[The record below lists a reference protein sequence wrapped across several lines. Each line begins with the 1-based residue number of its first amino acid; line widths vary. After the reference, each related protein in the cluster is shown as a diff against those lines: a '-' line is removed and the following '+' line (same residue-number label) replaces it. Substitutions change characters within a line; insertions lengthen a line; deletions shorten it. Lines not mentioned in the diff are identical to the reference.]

1 MIGCQTDGA
10 QAIPPALA
18 SNARELRRGTPKPS
32 GEGGRRAIAALKR
45 CATIVVFSSAAAVAA
60 DQPALVSAA
69 KNVDREAVRAL
80 LKQHADASGPSPPT
94 TGETAGSRGRL

>member
-1 MIGCQTDGA
+1 MTGFQTDVA
-10 QAIPPALA
+10 QAF
-18 SNARELRRGTPKPS
+18 GPS
-32 GEGGRRAIAALKR
+32 IAALKR

-80 LKQHADASGPSPPT
+80 L
-94 TGETAGSRGRL
+94 